1 MGILSPKR
9 KLFVDEY
16 LRDLNATQ
24 AAIRAGYSPKTAY
37 SQGGRLLKFVEVS
50 EEIKARLDD
59 KAMRADEVITRLTSM
74 ARGDMGDFIDIE
86 SMSYSLNLAKAK
98 ELGLTPLI
106 RKVKDRIV
114 MTSNKDGEETETHTL
129 EVELYDAQAALA
141 LLGKYHGLFIDTTKH
156 EGEVILNVIYD
167 RKKPSPED
175 EP

>member
-114 MTSNKDGEETETHTL
+114 MTFNKDGEETVTHTL

>member
-1 MGILSPKR
+1 
-9 KLFVDEY
+9 
-16 LRDLNATQ
+16 
-24 AAIRAGYSPKTAY
+24 
-37 SQGGRLLKFVEVS
+37 
-50 EEIKARLDD
+50 
-59 KAMRADEVITRLTSM
+59 
-74 ARGDMGDFIDIE
+74 
-86 SMSYSLNLAKAK
+86 MSYSLNLAKAK